1 MWRVLGILLAAV
13 LCPALHRGHQT
24 SPFCVTDVVSC
35 HCGRTNN
42 PGSCPQKGR
51 AFQAFLTKLVRKL
64 FRERETNI
72 SQNNPCQYFA
82 VFSTTEDLGFSPLNP
97 WLLFI
102 SHFPQAGTVS
112 LQSVLTGF
120 SQDTSKVFSF
130 IQNTTGSTEA
140 FFP

>member
-1 MWRVLGILLAAV
+1 MLLVAIV
-13 LCPALHRGHQT
+13 EGQITQDPALK
-24 SPFCVTDVVSC
+24 
-35 HCGRTNN
+35 
-42 PGSCPQKGR
+42 KGR

-64 FRERETNI
+64 FREREANI

-112 LQSVLTGF
+112 RQSVLTGF
-120 SQDTSKVFSF
+120 SQDTS
-130 IQNTTGSTEA
+130 
-140 FFP
+140 